1 MGNQDPVFG
10 QLILVDVYQLIFHQF
25 YVCLEFVANC
35 YVNMTRVL
43 DYVTV
48 HITVTIV

>member
-1 MGNQDPVFG
+1 MESQDPVFG

-25 YVCLEFVANC
+25 CVCLEFVADC

-43 DYVTV
+43 DYVAV
-48 HITVTIV
+48 HVTVTIV